1 MKKLK
6 KQISLLLL
14 MLIFIPQISFA
25 ELDGEQPLV
34 ERPAVEAQN
43 GINYA
48 TEEQSRENE
57 LLPEN
62 TVQNVVNTDFKQPI
76 SKRKVVKKF
85 LLAMFGVAISSFWIF
100 AILSIYN
107 KLRDGFSNK
116 IRTPEGEVS
125 LQTPNNMRN
134 AVKTFLEITDW
145 KK

>member
-1 MKKLK
+1 
-6 KQISLLLL
+6 
-14 MLIFIPQISFA
+14 
-25 ELDGEQPLV
+25 
-34 ERPAVEAQN
+34 
-43 GINYA
+43 
-48 TEEQSRENE
+48 
-57 LLPEN
+57 
-62 TVQNVVNTDFKQPI
+62 
-76 SKRKVVKKF
+76 
-85 LLAMFGVAISSFWIF
+85 MFGVAISSFLIF

>member
-25 ELDGEQPLV
+25 DLDGEQPLV

-76 SKRKVVKKF
+76 SKRKVAKKLKPFIERLFFCLF
-85 LLAMFGVAISSFWIF
+85 LF
-100 AILSIYN
+100 
-107 KLRDGFSNK
+107 
-116 IRTPEGEVS
+116 
-125 LQTPNNMRN
+125 
-134 AVKTFLEITDW
+134 FLFF
-145 KK
+145 